1 MFGSFKNILYLCI
14 VFFIVLDLR
23 LTKVW
28 GLGGAPFFLF
38 CIVFDFHY
46 LCTRYRKV
54 SRDLSTSRS
63 LFKQIENAETDLEL
77 KKRRLPMFMFPY
89 SWDMGRGSISIEF

>member
-1 MFGSFKNILYLCI
+1 MNFLK
-14 VFFIVLDLR
+14 R
-23 LTKVW
+23 LSNVMNTPIKDIE
-28 GLGGAPFFLF
+28 GYENLQKRINEKCAFLF

-54 SRDLSTSRS
+54 SIDLSTSRS
-63 LFKQIENAETDLEL
+63 LFKQIENAESDLEL